1 MKTTTDKTPSNHAPD
16 LRQHP
21 PRSPRVRLGG
31 YAQLPR
37 LLDKGRATLAD
48 RNGEYHYNSP
58 LDQRFFNFAG
68 INGEK
73 LLAQLKQGKG
83 DGEILA
89 WIEANAKHQRAPW
102 EVQQWSDW
110 MDRRGPDSDAE
121 TMQFSA
127 DLVKRLTSTRGGV
140 TTGADGLDLGDYVRC
155 GGEAAGACCST

>member
-1 MKTTTDKTPSNHAPD
+1 MKATTDKTSSNHAPD
-16 LRQHP
+16 LTQHP

-48 RNGEYHYNSP
+48 KNGEYHYNCP

-68 INGEK
+68 IDAKK

-102 EVQQWSDW
+102 EIQQWSDW

-121 TMQFSA
+121 TMQFFA
-127 DLVKRLTSTRGGV
+127 DLVKKLTKTREDIK
-140 TTGADGLDLGDYVRC
+140 TWADVLDLDDYVSF
-155 GGEAAGACCST
+155 GGKA